1 MMHSYST
8 LENEQF
14 REIKPLNYQDFHA
27 HDMCVCMC
35 VYGY

>member
-8 LENEQF
+8 LEDEQF
-14 REIKPLNYQDFHA
+14 REIKSLNYQDFHA